1 MRVYQR
7 SQQGPWSRPSS
18 AAAEKRY
25 GKAYDARVVRRLWP
39 FMAPYASKLLLAT
52 ACMLGVS
59 LSHLLAPY
67 LVKLSLDRYI
77 VNADLAGLT
86 VIVCL
91 YAGNAMVA
99 WIMQYQQTLGLE
111 RMAQRVLL
119 DLRQALFTHLMRLDL
134 SFYDRNAV
142 GVLMSRIQN
151 DVGNLQDLFTN
162 GMLGTLSDFIT
173 LGGILI
179 VMLCMLPL
187 LTLITFAV
195 VPPMLLLTLYWRTRA
210 RRAFGQVR
218 MALAQVNASL
228 QENISGVRVIQSLCS
243 EETNLRRFERL
254 NSAHL
259 MANLSSSRLSAALLP
274 SIELLSVVGIA
285 LVVVCGGPMVL
296 AGTLS
301 AGSLVAF
308 VLYIQRFFEPIRDLG
323 FRWNNLQ
330 MAMAAGEHIIEI
342 LDTEIL
348 MQEDPHPVS
357 LSCMRGEVEFGHVS
371 FHYQPGTPVLKDFSL
386 HVPAGQSLAIV
397 GPTGA
402 GKTTLVNLIARF
414 YHVTSG
420 AVLIDGIDVRRLSQ
434 ENLRRQIG
442 IVLQEPFLFS
452 GTVRDNLRYGH
463 PSASD
468 AAIVTAAQAIGAHDF
483 IMRLAHG
490 YDTDVRERGSLLS
503 HGQRQLLS
511 FVRALLADPRLL
523 ILDEATASID
533 AETERLVQAGLA
545 TLLCGR
551 TAFLIAH
558 RLSTVKHADKIIV
571 LDQGRL
577 VESGA
582 HEELLLQR
590 GLYYRLYAMTYPAW
604 RVRQRLRCN
613 DSLPEGKSFHPST
626 TSWVQAPL
634 RQFRVRQYTVSSY
647 LGCRRAAPFGGAC
660 ALAPAWSCQGCLKLW
675 GETTQEL

>member
-1 MRVYQR
+1 MRAYQR
-7 SQQGPWSRPSS
+7 SQQGPGARPEE
-18 AAAEKRY
+18 EKRY

-39 FMAPYASKLLLAT
+39 FMAPYTSSLLLAT

-77 VNADLAGLT
+77 VNADLAGFT
-86 VIVCL
+86 VLACL
-91 YAGNAMVA
+91 YAGNALLA
-99 WIMQYQQTLGLE
+99 WIMQYQQSLGLE

-162 GMLGTLSDFIT
+162 GMLGTLSDFVT
-173 LGGILI
+173 LVGILI
-179 VMLCMLPL
+179 VMLSLHPL
-187 LTLITFAV
+187 LTLITLAV
-195 VPPMLLLTLYWRTRA
+195 VPPMVLLTLYWRTRS

-243 EETNLRRFERL
+243 EEANLRRFERL
-254 NSAHL
+254 NGAHL
-259 MANLSSSRLSAALLP
+259 TANLSSSRLSAALLP

-296 AGTLS
+296 AGSLS

-308 VLYIQRFFEPIRDLG
+308 VLYLQRFFEPIRDLG

-330 MAMAAGEHIIEI
+330 MAMAAGEHIFEI
-342 LDTEIL
+342 LDTEVHI
-348 MQEDPHPVS
+348 QEDLHPVS
-357 LSCMRGEVEFGHVS
+357 LSCMRGEVEFCHVS
-371 FHYQPGTPVLKDFSL
+371 FHYQPGTPILQDFSL

-402 GKTTLVNLIARF
+402 GKTTLVNLVARF
-414 YHVTSG
+414 YDVTSG

-442 IVLQEPFLFS
+442 LVLQEPFLFS
-452 GTVRDNLRYGH
+452 GTVRDNLRYGN
-463 PSASD
+463 PTASD
-468 AAIVTAAQAIGAHDF
+468 TAIIAAAQAIGAHDF
-483 IMRLAHG
+483 IMRLARG
-490 YDTDVRERGSLLS
+490 YDTNVHERGSLLS

-533 AETERLVQAGLA
+533 AETECLVQAGLA
-545 TLLCGR
+545 TLLHGR

-558 RLSTVKHADKIIV
+558 RLSTVKHADRIIV
-571 LDQGRL
+571 LNQGRL
-577 VESGA
+577 VESGT
-582 HEELLLQR
+582 HEALLLQR
-590 GLYYRLYAMTYPAW
+590 GLYYRLYAMTYAS
-604 RVRQRLRCN
+604 V
-613 DSLPEGKSFHPST
+613 E
-626 TSWVQAPL
+626 V
-634 RQFRVRQYTVSSY
+634 
-647 LGCRRAAPFGGAC
+647 
-660 ALAPAWSCQGCLKLW
+660 
-675 GETTQEL
+675 ETKKAGR

>member
-1 MRVYQR
+1 
-7 SQQGPWSRPSS
+7 
-18 AAAEKRY
+18 
-25 GKAYDARVVRRLWP
+25 
-39 FMAPYASKLLLAT
+39 
-52 ACMLGVS
+52 
-59 LSHLLAPY
+59 
-67 LVKLSLDRYI
+67 
-77 VNADLAGLT
+77 
-86 VIVCL
+86 
-91 YAGNAMVA
+91 
-99 WIMQYQQTLGLE
+99 
-111 RMAQRVLL
+111 
-119 DLRQALFTHLMRLDL
+119 MRLDL
-134 SFYDRNAV
+134 AFYDRNAV

-179 VMLCMLPL
+179 VMLSLHPL

-195 VPPMLLLTLYWRTRA
+195 VPPMILLTLYWRTRA
-210 RRAFGQVR
+210 RHAFGQVR
-218 MALAQVNASL
+218 LALAQVNASL
-228 QENISGVRVIQSLCS
+228 QENISGVRVIQSLGS
-243 EETNLRRFERL
+243 EEANLRRFERL

-296 AGTLS
+296 AGSLS
-301 AGSLVAF
+301 AGTLVAF

-330 MAMAAGEHIIEI
+330 MAMAAGEHIVEI
-342 LDTEIL
+342 LDTEIHL
-348 MQEDPHPVS
+348 QEDPHPVL
-357 LSCMRGEVEFGHVS
+357 LSYMRGEVEFCHVS
-371 FHYQPGTPVLKDFSL
+371 FHYQPGTPVLQDFSL

-397 GPTGA
+397 GHTGA
-402 GKTTLVNLIARF
+402 GKTTLVNLVARF
-414 YHVTSG
+414 YDVISG
-420 AVLIDGIDVRRLSQ
+420 AVLIDGVDVRRFSQ

-452 GTVRDNLRYGH
+452 GTVRDNLRYGN
-463 PSASD
+463 PTASD
-468 AAIVTAAQAIGAHDF
+468 AAIVAAAQAIGAHDF
-483 IMRLAHG
+483 ITRLDHG

-545 TLLCGR
+545 TLLRGR

-558 RLSTVKHADKIIV
+558 RLSTVKHADRIIV

-577 VESGA
+577 VESGT
-582 HEELLLQR
+582 HEALLLQQ
-590 GLYYRLYAMTYPAW
+590 GLYYQLYAMTYA
-604 RVRQRLRCN
+604 
-613 DSLPEGKSFHPST
+613 SLGI
-626 TSWVQAPL
+626 
-634 RQFRVRQYTVSSY
+634 
-647 LGCRRAAPFGGAC
+647 
-660 ALAPAWSCQGCLKLW
+660 
-675 GETTQEL
+675 ETNKAKR

>member
-7 SQQGPWSRPSS
+7 SQQGAWSRPAST
-18 AAAEKRY
+18 AEEKRY
-25 GKAYDARVVRRLWP
+25 GKAYDAGVVRCLWP
-39 FMAPYASKLLLAT
+39 FMVPYTGSLLLAT

-77 VNADLAGLT
+77 AHADVAGLRGL
-86 VIVCL
+86 VCL
-91 YAGNAMVA
+91 YAGNAMIA
-99 WIMQYQQTLGLE
+99 WIMQYQQAFGLE

-134 SFYDRNAV
+134 AFYDRNAV

-151 DVGNLQDLFTN
+151 DVGNLQDLLTN
-162 GMLGTLSDFIT
+162 GMLRTLSDFIT

-179 VMLCMLPL
+179 VMLSLHPV

-195 VPPMLLLTLYWRTRA
+195 VPPMVLLTLYWRTRA
-210 RRAFGQVR
+210 RHAFGQVR

-228 QENISGVRVIQSLCS
+228 QENISGVRVIQSLGS
-243 EETNLRRFERL
+243 EEANLRRFERL

-259 MANLSSSRLSAALLP
+259 LANVSSSRLSAALLP

-296 AGTLS
+296 AGSLS
-301 AGSLVAF
+301 AGTLVAF

-330 MAMAAGEHIIEI
+330 IAMAAGEHIVEI
-342 LDTEIL
+342 LDTEIHL
-348 MQEDPHPVS
+348 QEDPHPVS
-357 LSCMRGEVEFGHVS
+357 LSGMRGEVEFCHVS
-371 FHYQPGTPVLKDFSL
+371 FHYQPGTPVLQDFSL
-386 HVPAGQSLAIV
+386 YVPAGQSLAIV
-397 GPTGA
+397 GHTGA
-402 GKTTLVNLIARF
+402 GKTTLINLVARF
-414 YHVTSG
+414 YDVSSG

-442 IVLQEPFLFS
+442 PVLQEPFS
-452 GTVRDNLRYGH
+452 
-463 PSASD
+463 S
-468 AAIVTAAQAIGAHDF
+468 AAQALGAHDF

-490 YDTDVRERGSLLS
+490 YDTTVRKRGSLLS

-511 FVRALLADPRLL
+511 FMRALLADPRLL

-533 AETERLVQAGLA
+533 AETERLVQAGLT
-545 TLLCGR
+545 TLLRGR
-551 TAFLIAH
+551 TACLIAH
-558 RLSTVKHADKIIV
+558 RLSTVKHADRIIV

-577 VESGA
+577 VESGTPEA
-582 HEELLLQR
+582 LLLQQ
-590 GLYYRLYAMTYPAW
+590 GLYYRLYAMTYA
-604 RVRQRLRCN
+604 N
-613 DSLPEGKSFHPST
+613 
-626 TSWVQAPL
+626 
-634 RQFRVRQYTVSSY
+634 
-647 LGCRRAAPFGGAC
+647 LG
-660 ALAPAWSCQGCLKLW
+660 L
-675 GETTQEL
+675 ETNKA

>member
-1 MRVYQR
+1 MRAYQR
-7 SQQGPWSRPSS
+7 SQRGPWSRPAS
-18 AAAEKRY
+18 AAEEAKRY

-39 FMAPYASKLLLAT
+39 FMAPYTNRLLLAA

-77 VNADLAGLT
+77 ATADLAGLR
-86 VIVCL
+86 VLVCL

-99 WIMQYQQTLGLE
+99 WFLQYQQTLGLE

-119 DLRQALFTHLMRLDL
+119 DLRQALFRHLMRLDL
-134 SFYDRNAV
+134 SFHDRNAV

-151 DVGNLQDLFTN
+151 DVGNLQDLLTN
-162 GMLGTLSDFIT
+162 GMLGTLSDFLT

-179 VMLCMLPL
+179 VMLSLHPL
-187 LTLITFAV
+187 LTLATFAV
-195 VPPMLLLTLYWRTRA
+195 VPPMVLLTLYWRTRA
-210 RRAFGQVR
+210 RDAFSQVR
-218 MALAQVNASL
+218 RALAQVNASL
-228 QENISGVRVIQSLCS
+228 QENISGVRVIQSLGS
-243 EETNLRRFERL
+243 EEANLRRFERL

-259 MANLSSSRLSAALLP
+259 TVNLSSARLSAALLP

-296 AGTLS
+296 AGNLS

-330 MAMAAGEHIIEI
+330 MAMAAGEHIVEI
-342 LDTEIL
+342 LDTAIHI
-348 MQEDPHPVS
+348 QEDPHPVS
-357 LSCMRGEVEFGHVS
+357 LPCMRGEVEFYHVS
-371 FHYQPGTPVLKDFSL
+371 FHYQPGMPVLQDFSL

-397 GPTGA
+397 GHTGA
-402 GKTTLVNLIARF
+402 GKTTLVNLVARF
-414 YHVTSG
+414 YDVTSG
-420 AVLIDGIDVRRLSQ
+420 AVLIDGIDIRRLSQ
-434 ENLRRQIG
+434 ESLRRQIA

-452 GTVRDNLRYGH
+452 GTVRDNLRYGN
-463 PSASD
+463 PTASD
-468 AAIVTAAQAIGAHDF
+468 AALVAAAQAIGAHDF

-511 FVRALLADPRLL
+511 FARALLADPRLL

-533 AETERLVQAGLA
+533 AETECLVQAALA
-545 TLLCGR
+545 TLLRGR
-551 TAFLIAH
+551 TAFIIAH
-558 RLSTVKHADKIIV
+558 RLSTVKHADRIIV

-577 VESGA
+577 VESGT
-582 HEELLLQR
+582 HEALLQQG
-590 GLYYRLYAMTYPAW
+590 GLYYRLYAMTYAS
-604 RVRQRLRCN
+604 V
-613 DSLPEGKSFHPST
+613 
-626 TSWVQAPL
+626 A
-634 RQFRVRQYTVSSY
+634 
-647 LGCRRAAPFGGAC
+647 
-660 ALAPAWSCQGCLKLW
+660 
-675 GETTQEL
+675 GETKPAER

>member
-1 MRVYQR
+1 MRAYQR
-7 SQQGPWSRPSS
+7 SQQGPGARPD
-18 AAAEKRY
+18 AEKRY

-39 FMAPYASKLLLAT
+39 FVAPYMRSLFLAT

-86 VIVCL
+86 VLVCL
-91 YAGNAMVA
+91 YAGNALLA
-99 WIMQYQQTLGLE
+99 WIMQYLQTLGLE

-162 GMLGTLSDFIT
+162 GMLGTLSDFVT

-179 VMLCMLPL
+179 VMLSLHPL

-195 VPPMLLLTLYWRTRA
+195 VPPMVLLTLYWRTHS

-243 EETNLRRFERL
+243 EDANLQRFERL

-259 MANLSSSRLSAALLP
+259 TANLSSARLSAALLP

-285 LVVVCGGPMVL
+285 LVVACGGPMVL
-296 AGTLS
+296 AGSLS

-330 MAMAAGEHIIEI
+330 MAMAAGEHIFAI
-342 LDTEIL
+342 LDTEVHIH
-348 MQEDPHPVS
+348 EDPHPVS
-357 LSCMRGEVEFGHVS
+357 LSCMRGEVEFCHAS
-371 FHYQPGTPVLKDFSL
+371 FHYQPGTSILQDFSL
-386 HVPAGQSLAIV
+386 HVPAGQNLAIV

-402 GKTTLVNLIARF
+402 GKTTLVNLVARF
-414 YHVTSG
+414 YDVTSG

-434 ENLRRQIG
+434 EHLRRQIG

-452 GTVRDNLRYGH
+452 GTVRDNLRYGN
-463 PSASD
+463 PTASD
-468 AAIVTAAQAIGAHDF
+468 TAIIAAAQAIGAHDF

-490 YDTDVRERGSLLS
+490 YDTDVHERGSLLS

-533 AETERLVQAGLA
+533 AETECLVQAGLA
-545 TLLCGR
+545 TLLHGR

-558 RLSTVKHADKIIV
+558 RLSTVKHADRIIV

-577 VESGA
+577 VESGT
-582 HEELLLQR
+582 HEALLLQR
-590 GLYYRLYAMTYPAW
+590 GLYYRLYAMTYAS
-604 RVRQRLRCN
+604 V
-613 DSLPEGKSFHPST
+613 E
-626 TSWVQAPL
+626 A
-634 RQFRVRQYTVSSY
+634 
-647 LGCRRAAPFGGAC
+647 
-660 ALAPAWSCQGCLKLW
+660 
-675 GETTQEL
+675 ETKKAGR

>member
-1 MRVYQR
+1 MRAYQR
-7 SQQGPWSRPSS
+7 NQQGPWSRPSS
-18 AAAEKRY
+18 APEEKRY
-25 GKAYDARVVRRLWP
+25 GQAYDARVVRRLWP
-39 FMAPYASKLLLAT
+39 FVAPYARRLLLAT
-52 ACMLGVS
+52 ACMFGVS

-77 VNADLAGLT
+77 AHTDLTGLT
-86 VIVCL
+86 VIVGL
-91 YAGNAMVA
+91 YIGNAAVG
-99 WIMQYQQTLGLE
+99 WIMQYQQALGLE
-111 RMAQRVLL
+111 RLAQRVLL
-119 DLRQALFTHLMRLDL
+119 DFRQALFTHLMRLDL

-162 GMLGTLSDFIT
+162 GMLGTLSDFVT

-179 VMLCMLPL
+179 VMLSLHPL

-195 VPPMLLLTLYWRTRA
+195 VPPMVLLTLYWRTRS

-218 MALAQVNASL
+218 IALAQVNASL

-243 EETNLRRFERL
+243 EEANLRRFERL

-274 SIELLSVVGIA
+274 SVELLSVVGIA

-296 AGTLS
+296 AGSLS

-330 MAMAAGEHIIEI
+330 MAMAAGEHIVEI
-342 LDTEIL
+342 LDTEIHI
-348 MQEDPHPVS
+348 QEDPYPVP
-357 LSCMRGEVEFGHVS
+357 LSGMRGEVEFCHVS
-371 FHYQPGTPVLKDFSL
+371 FHYHPGTPVLQDFSL
-386 HVPAGQSLAIV
+386 HVPAGQNLAIV

-402 GKTTLVNLIARF
+402 GKTTLVNLVARF
-414 YHVTSG
+414 YDVISG
-420 AVLIDGIDVRRLSQ
+420 AVLLDGIDVRRLSQ
-434 ENLRRQIG
+434 ESLRRQIG

-452 GTVRDNLRYGH
+452 GTVRHNLRYGN
-463 PSASD
+463 PTASD
-468 AAIVTAAQAIGAHDF
+468 AAIVAAAQAIGAHDF

-545 TLLCGR
+545 TLLRGR

-558 RLSTVKHADKIIV
+558 RLSTVKHADRIIV

-577 VESGA
+577 VESGT
-582 HEELLLQR
+582 HEELLQQS
-590 GLYYRLYAMTYPAW
+590 GLYYRLYAMTYAS
-604 RVRQRLRCN
+604 V
-613 DSLPEGKSFHPST
+613 EI
-626 TSWVQAPL
+626 
-634 RQFRVRQYTVSSY
+634 
-647 LGCRRAAPFGGAC
+647 
-660 ALAPAWSCQGCLKLW
+660 
-675 GETTQEL
+675 ETKKAER

>member
-1 MRVYQR
+1 MRMYQR
-7 SQQGPWSRPSS
+7 SQREPSSRLSS
-18 AAAEKRY
+18 AAEEAQRY

-39 FMAPYASKLLLAT
+39 FMAPYTGSLLLAT

-77 VNADLAGLT
+77 AHADLGGLT

-91 YAGNAMVA
+91 YAGNAAVA

-111 RMAQRVLL
+111 RTAQRVLL

-134 SFYDRNAV
+134 AFYDRHAV

-151 DVGNLQDLFTN
+151 DVGNLQDLLTN
-162 GMLGTLSDFIT
+162 GMLGTLSDFLT

-179 VMLCMLPL
+179 VMLSLNPL

-195 VPPMLLLTLYWRTRA
+195 VPPMVLLTLYWRTRA

-228 QENISGVRVIQSLCS
+228 QENIAGVRVIQSLGS
-243 EETNLRRFERL
+243 EEANLQRFERL
-254 NSAHL
+254 NRAHL

-285 LVVVCGGPMVL
+285 LVVAYGGPLVL
-296 AGTLS
+296 AGDLS
-301 AGSLVAF
+301 AGSFVAF

-330 MAMAAGEHIIEI
+330 MAMAAGEHIVEI
-342 LDTEIL
+342 LDTEVHI
-348 MQEDPHPVS
+348 QEDPHPVS
-357 LSCMRGEVEFGHVS
+357 LSAMRGEVEFCHVS
-371 FHYQPGTPVLKDFSL
+371 FHYHPGTPVLQDFSL

-402 GKTTLVNLIARF
+402 GKTTLVNLVARF
-414 YHVTSG
+414 YDVTSG
-420 AVLIDGIDVRRLSQ
+420 TVLIDGIDVRQLSQ
-434 ENLRRQIG
+434 EHWRRQIG

-452 GTVRDNLRYGH
+452 GTVRDNLRYGN
-463 PSASD
+463 PTASD
-468 AAIVTAAQAIGAHDF
+468 TAIVAAAQAIGAHDF

-511 FVRALLADPRLL
+511 FVRALLTDPRLL

-533 AETERLVQAGLA
+533 AETERLVQAGLT
-545 TLLCGR
+545 TLLRGR

-577 VESGA
+577 VESGT
-582 HEELLLQR
+582 HEALLTQR
-590 GLYYRLYAMTYPAW
+590 GLYYRFYAMTYA
-604 RVRQRLRCN
+604 
-613 DSLPEGKSFHPST
+613 SLGI
-626 TSWVQAPL
+626 
-634 RQFRVRQYTVSSY
+634 
-647 LGCRRAAPFGGAC
+647 
-660 ALAPAWSCQGCLKLW
+660 
-675 GETTQEL
+675 ETNKAER

>member
-1 MRVYQR
+1 
-7 SQQGPWSRPSS
+7 
-18 AAAEKRY
+18 
-25 GKAYDARVVRRLWP
+25 
-39 FMAPYASKLLLAT
+39 
-52 ACMLGVS
+52 MLGVS

-86 VIVCL
+86 VLACL
-91 YAGNAMVA
+91 YAGNALLA
-99 WIMQYQQTLGLE
+99 WIMQYQQSLGLE

-162 GMLGTLSDFIT
+162 GMLGTLSDFVT
-173 LGGILI
+173 LVGILI
-179 VMLCMLPL
+179 VMLSLHPL
-187 LTLITFAV
+187 LTLITLAV
-195 VPPMLLLTLYWRTRA
+195 VPPMVLLTLYWRTRS

-243 EETNLRRFERL
+243 EEANLRRFERL
-254 NSAHL
+254 NGAHL
-259 MANLSSSRLSAALLP
+259 TANLSSSRLSAALLP

-296 AGTLS
+296 AGSLS

-308 VLYIQRFFEPIRDLG
+308 VLYLQRFFEPIRDLG

-330 MAMAAGEHIIEI
+330 MAMAAGEHIFEI
-342 LDTEIL
+342 LDTEVHI
-348 MQEDPHPVS
+348 QEDLHPVS
-357 LSCMRGEVEFGHVS
+357 LSCMRGEVEFCHVS
-371 FHYQPGTPVLKDFSL
+371 FHYQPGTPILQDFSL

-402 GKTTLVNLIARF
+402 GKTTLVNLVARF
-414 YHVTSG
+414 YDVTSG

-442 IVLQEPFLFS
+442 LVLQEPFLFS
-452 GTVRDNLRYGH
+452 GTVRDNLRYGN
-463 PSASD
+463 PTASD
-468 AAIVTAAQAIGAHDF
+468 TAIIAAAQAIGAHDF
-483 IMRLAHG
+483 IMRLARG
-490 YDTDVRERGSLLS
+490 YDTNVHERGSLLS

-533 AETERLVQAGLA
+533 AETECLVQAGLA
-545 TLLCGR
+545 TLLHGR

-558 RLSTVKHADKIIV
+558 RLSTVKHADRIIV
-571 LDQGRL
+571 LNQGRL
-577 VESGA
+577 VESGT
-582 HEELLLQR
+582 HEALLLQR
-590 GLYYRLYAMTYPAW
+590 GLYYRLYAMTYA
-604 RVRQRLRCN
+604 
-613 DSLPEGKSFHPST
+613 SLE
-626 TSWVQAPL
+626 V
-634 RQFRVRQYTVSSY
+634 
-647 LGCRRAAPFGGAC
+647 
-660 ALAPAWSCQGCLKLW
+660 
-675 GETTQEL
+675 ETKKAGR